1 MRQRPVDVP
10 PRVFADSRGLSLGRR
25 CLGFFSVVFVALA
38 APGLASA
45 EPSQNLQEETPKL
58 GQAKNFVGLGP
69 LFGLTGHVD
78 TPVAGVLGFELSYV
92 RYPAEAFG
100 FGLGMF
106 AQAQSVALS
115 HGRWAIGPQFNFMM
129 FGAELGAFLEEGDF
143 GKSTT
148 IGLHASPFV
157 SIGFFS
163 AALRIGVPVGAF
175 SEGTPYG
182 MDFGL
187 VCAIKAPI
195 ALDGQLFGLA
205 FH

>member
-1 MRQRPVDVP
+1 MRRSAVNVAYLPVFL
-10 PRVFADSRGLSLGRR
+10 RAGLAGLVVLLVSGR
-25 CLGFFSVVFVALA
+25 
-38 APGLASA
+38 ASA
-45 EPSQNLQEETPKL
+45 EAAPVEAKEERPKQ

-69 LFGLTGHVD
+69 LFGLTGHTD
-78 TPVAGVLGFELSYV
+78 TPLAGVLGFEISYV

-115 HGRWAIGPQFNFMM
+115 HGRWAIGPQINFMM
-129 FGAELGAFLEEGDF
+129 FGAELGAYLEEGDF

-157 SIGFFS
+157 SMGFFS
-163 AALRIGVPVGAF
+163 AALRIGVPVGSF

-182 MDFGL
+182 LDFGL